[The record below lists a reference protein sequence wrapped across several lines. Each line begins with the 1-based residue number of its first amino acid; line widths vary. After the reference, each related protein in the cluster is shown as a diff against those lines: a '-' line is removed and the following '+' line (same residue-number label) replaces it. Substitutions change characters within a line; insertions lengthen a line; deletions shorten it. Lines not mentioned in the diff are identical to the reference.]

1 MTTASEITMNIKFSD
16 VAAKVTAAMERLR
29 VPGAA
34 VGIYYAG
41 EEYTAGFGI
50 TNIQHPLPVDAETLF
65 QIASISK
72 TFTGTAAMR
81 LVDQGKLDLDT
92 PVRTY
97 LPDLKLSDPEA
108 TEKAT
113 LRHIFTH
120 HGGWVGDYFGD
131 FGRGEDALAKNVADL
146 VNVPQVTPLG
156 YTFSY
161 NNAGFA
167 IAGRIIE
174 VITGKPFEEAVKE
187 LVLDP
192 LGLAHTF
199 YFAEDAIVHRVAVGH
214 QIFFEENKPTEV
226 LQPWALSRTSAAL
239 GGLVTNVKDLLRYA
253 RFQMGDGSWEGPD
266 GQIIQLLKPQSIKTM
281 QSEQAKAGS
290 MAEEVGITWM
300 LRQAGNIRVIGH
312 GGASNGQMSI
322 LQIAPDQNFAIVV
335 VTNATIGTNLCGE
348 IVSWAL
354 EHFLEAPK
362 EKVVYLDLAS
372 EKLEEYVGEYEAA
385 LSKATI
391 SMRDRQLFL
400 QVRSKGGF
408 PKPSSPPTPTPPE
421 VRLAFTSKDQVVSLD
436 YPFVGSKGD
445 FLRNPDGSIGWFR
458 SGGRIHK
465 RLS

>member
-1 MTTASEITMNIKFSD
+1 MTATSD
-16 VAAKVTAAMERLR
+16 VEVDAKFRDVPAIVKEAMERLQ

-34 VGIYYAG
+34 VGIYYEG
-41 EEYTAGFGI
+41 QEYTAGFGV
-50 TNIQHPLPVDAETLF
+50 TNLNHPLPVDAGTLF

-72 TFTGTAAMR
+72 TFTGTAIMR

-108 TEKAT
+108 TDKAT

-131 FGRGEDALAKNVADL
+131 FGRGDDALARNVADL
-146 VNVPQVTPLG
+146 VNVSQVTPLG

-174 VITGKPFEEAVKE
+174 VITGQPFEEAVKE
-187 LVLDP
+187 LVLEP
-192 LGLAHTF
+192 LGLHHTF

-214 QIFFEENKPTEV
+214 QVFFEENKPPEV
-226 LQPWALSRTSAAL
+226 LEPWALSRTSAAL
-239 GGLVTNVKDLLRYA
+239 GGLITNVKDLLRYA
-253 RFQMGDGSWEGPD
+253 QFQMGDGSWDESD
-266 GQIIQLLKPQSIKTM
+266 GRKVQLLKPETIKTM

-290 MAEEVGITWM
+290 MAEAVGITWM
-300 LRQAGNIRVIGH
+300 LRQAGNVRIIGH

-322 LQIAPDQNFAIVV
+322 LQIAPDQKFAIVV
-335 VTNATIGTNLCGE
+335 VTNASIGTNLCSE
-348 IVSWAL
+348 VVSWAL
-354 EHFLEAPK
+354 EHFLGVPVEAV
-362 EKVVYLDLAS
+362 EHLKVVEEDLA
-372 EKLEEYVGEYEAA
+372 EYAGEYEAA
-385 LSKATI
+385 LSKVTLAV
-391 SMRDRQLFL
+391 REGQLYM

-408 PKPSSPPTPTPPE
+408 PKPYSPPTPTPPE
-421 VRLAFTSKDQVVSLD
+421 GRLAFSGPDQVVALD
-436 YPFVGSKGD
+436 YPSVGSKAN
-445 FLRNPDGSIGWFR
+445 FIRKSDGTIAWFR
-458 SGGRIHK
+458 SGGRLHK

>member
-1 MTTASEITMNIKFSD
+1 MTAVINISMNTKFD
-16 VAAKVTAAMERLR
+16 EVAAKVKAGMERLR

-34 VGIYYAG
+34 VGIYYEG

-50 TNIQHPLPVDAETLF
+50 TNIHHPLPVDAETLF
-65 QIASISK
+65 QVASISK
-72 TFTGTAAMR
+72 TFTGTATMR
-81 LVDQGKLDLDT
+81 LVEQGKLDLDA
-92 PVRTY
+92 PLHTY

-131 FGRGEDALAKNVADL
+131 FGRGDDALTKNVADL
-146 VNVPQVTPLG
+146 VNVPQITPLG
-156 YTFSY
+156 YTYSY
-161 NNAGFA
+161 NNAGYA

-174 VITGKPFEEAVKE
+174 VITGKSFEEAVKE

-239 GGLVTNVKDLLRYA
+239 GGLITNVKDLLRYA
-253 RFQMGDGSWEGPD
+253 RFQMGDGTWEGPD
-266 GQIIQLLKPQSIKTM
+266 GQIVQLLKPQTIATM

-290 MAEEVGITWM
+290 MAEGVGITWM
-300 LRQAGNIRVIGH
+300 LRQAGNVRIIGH

-322 LQIAPDQNFAIVV
+322 LQIAPDQKFAIVV

-348 IVSWAL
+348 IVGWAL
-354 EHFLEAPK
+354 EHFLEVPQEAPAYQ
-362 EKVVYLDLAS
+362 EVTSEELA
-372 EKLEEYVGEYEAA
+372 KYAGEYEAA
-385 LSKATI
+385 LSKVTL
-391 SMRDRQLFL
+391 SVRNGQLYM
-400 QVRSKGGF
+400 QARSKGGF

-421 VRLAFTSKDQVVSLD
+421 VRVAFTSPDQAVSLD
-436 YPFVGSKGD
+436 YPFAGGKGE
-445 FLRNPDGSIGWFR
+445 FLRNPEGSVVWFR
-458 SGGRIHK
+458 WGGRLHK